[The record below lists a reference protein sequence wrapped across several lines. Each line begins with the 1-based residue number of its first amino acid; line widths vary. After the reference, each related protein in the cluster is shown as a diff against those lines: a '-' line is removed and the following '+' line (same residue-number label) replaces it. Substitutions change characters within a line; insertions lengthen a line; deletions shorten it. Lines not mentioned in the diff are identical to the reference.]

1 MQVFCHLPKEDLE
14 KKMRINQILTV
25 EVVAINVIF
34 LGFCY
39 IVNRKL
45 KSKYI
50 EWDHKTTT
58 ISDYTVKFDIEEEV
72 YEKFVDYVYDL
83 NEAEYSKE
91 SRVFVFKKFL
101 KEEITKMLKNE
112 NVVRYDDDL
121 RLRELIYFCLEG

>member
-1 MQVFCHLPKEDLE
+1 
-14 KKMRINQILTV
+14 MRINQILTV

-83 NEAEYSKE
+83 NETEYSEE